1 MTLPTM
7 RRLDRHLWQ
16 RQLRRL
22 LRRCSAKTS
31 TTPASIAYT
40 GTIQSLANSIKS
52 GATQPNYSRWNVCQV
67 GHLQYGG
74 SDNSS
79 STGSTTMVSAAPS
92 AQHHLF
98 KRPAIK
104 HLLILRVHCRGGL
117 SFSTNFTGPYRVRL
131 KRITLGQPTARANV
145 TLS

>member
-79 STGSTTMVSAAPS
+79 STGKPRVYQLCLASSLRHRQRQRSATP
-92 AQHHLF
+92 
-98 KRPAIK
+98 R
-104 HLLILRVHCRGGL
+104 
-117 SFSTNFTGPYRVRL
+117 
-131 KRITLGQPTARANV
+131 
-145 TLS
+145 

>member
-7 RRLDRHLWQ
+7 RRLDRHMWQ
-16 RQLRRL
+16 RQLRQL
-22 LRRCSAKTS
+22 LRQCSAKTS

-40 GTIQSLANSIKS
+40 GTIQSLANFIKS

-92 AQHHLF
+92 AHLF

-104 HLLILRVHCRGGL
+104 HILILRVHGRGGL
-117 SFSTNFTGPYRVRL
+117 SISTNFTGPYRIRL